1 MSRILRRP
9 MFRGGGKVSS
19 YGNGIASGLGYAGG
33 GQIGGGAV
41 YGQLM
46 PDGRYGF
53 KGPFIPIGQTKSQI
67 DAGRQAINQMYGI
80 ADDFADVGS
89 KSNVKTQGGNI
100 LKRNIN
106 KIKNIKLPAGA
117 NLEARIGSGIKS
129 LYNLLP
135 EEGLLSKGSRFAT
148 KVAGQFPKLTKGSG
162 ILAAVSGP
170 GMIAEA
176 NRPKTYAALQY
187 MKDMNQSGAF
197 DETAIPGMTD
207 ETGKYIPGEYE
218 QFTLEFDKLNDPSK
232 YTPIPDD
239 RGFFNKYLNPMGAIV
254 GLGDKSKEEIGLI
267 VDEDNKKIDEA
278 ETKAAAETGKET
290 TVDIETGNVVEP
302 VLSKKERLEQKAKE
316 YEEILGA
323 GIKKD
328 SIFDA
333 MVEGGTRLME
343 GEGFAGSLRAANKA
357 LDPIQN
363 IRTASRKLALEEDI
377 AIRKAIA
384 TGAAKTT
391 DMSRKIAAMKAGGF
405 TPEQIADAIAGI
417 KPETLGEKVSKLGK
431 VDGYAEYIK
440 ENNPDVSVVT
450 SKSDT
455 SKLKDGKYYIA
466 DKFTIVEVKNGKVV
480 EGSAEIIKSS

>member
-19 YGNGIASGLGYAGG
+19 YGNGIASGMGYAGG

-53 KGPFIPIGQTKSQI
+53 QNPFIPIGQTKSQI
-67 DAGRQAINQMYGI
+67 DAARQAINQMYGI

-106 KIKNIKLPAGA
+106 KIKNIRLPAGA
-117 NLEARIGSGIKS
+117 NLESRIGSGIKS

-135 EEGLLSKGSRFAT
+135 EEGLLSKGGRFAT

-187 MKDMNQSGAF
+187 MKEMNQSGVF
-197 DETAIPGMTD
+197 DETAGPGD
-207 ETGKYIPGEYE
+207 YE
-218 QFTLEFDKLNDPSK
+218 AFTLEFDKLNDPSK
-232 YTPIPDD
+232 YSAIPDD

-267 VDEDNKKIDEA
+267 VDEDNKKIEEKATQEA
-278 ETKAAAETGKET
+278 ADSGEEVN
-290 TVDIETGNVVEP
+290 VDIKTGNVTEP

-333 MVEGGTRLME
+333 MVEGGTRLYE
-343 GEGFAGSLRAANKA
+343 GQGVAESLRAANKA

-480 EGSAEIIKSS
+480 EGSSEIIKSS

>member
-53 KGPFIPIGQTKSQI
+53 QKPFIPIGQTKSQI

-89 KSNVKTQGGNI
+89 KSSNVKTQGGNI
-100 LKRNIN
+100 LKRNFN
-106 KIKNIKLPAGA
+106 KIKNIRLPAGA
-117 NLEARIGSGIKS
+117 NLESRIGSGIKS

-187 MKDMNQSGAF
+187 MKDMNQSGVF
-197 DETAIPGMTD
+197 DETAGPGD
-207 ETGKYIPGEYE
+207 YE
-218 QFTLEFDKLNDPSK
+218 AFTLEFDKLNDPSK
-232 YTPIPDD
+232 YTAIPDD
-239 RGFFNKYLNPMGAIV
+239 RGFFNKYINPMGAIV

-267 VDEDNKKIDEA
+267 VEEDNKKIEEA
-278 ETKAAAETGKET
+278 ETKEAAETGKEVN
-290 TVDIETGNVVEP
+290 VDIETGNVTEP
-302 VLSKKERLEQKAKE
+302 VLSKKER
-316 YEEILGA
+316 
-323 GIKKD
+323 
-328 SIFDA
+328 
-333 MVEGGTRLME
+333 
-343 GEGFAGSLRAANKA
+343 
-357 LDPIQN
+357 
-363 IRTASRKLALEEDI
+363 
-377 AIRKAIA
+377 
-384 TGAAKTT
+384 
-391 DMSRKIAAMKAGGF
+391 
-405 TPEQIADAIAGI
+405 
-417 KPETLGEKVSKLGK
+417 
-431 VDGYAEYIK
+431 
-440 ENNPDVSVVT
+440 
-450 SKSDT
+450 
-455 SKLKDGKYYIA
+455 
-466 DKFTIVEVKNGKVV
+466 
-480 EGSAEIIKSS
+480 

>member
-1 MSRILRRP
+1 

-53 KGPFIPIGQTKSQI
+53 QNPFIPIGQTKSQI
-67 DAGRQAINQMYGI
+67 DAARQAINQMYGI

-135 EEGLLSKGSRFAT
+135 EEGLLSKGGRFAT

-187 MKDMNQSGAF
+187 MKDMNQSGVF
-197 DETAIPGMTD
+197 DETAIPTMDG
-207 ETGKYIPGEYE
+207 ELGEYDK
-218 QFTLEFDKLNDPSK
+218 FTLEFDKLNDPSK
-232 YTPIPDD
+232 YTAIPDD

-290 TVDIETGNVVEP
+290 TVDINTGNVVEP

-333 MVEGGTRLME
+333 MIEGGTRLYE
-343 GEGFAGSLRAANKA
+343 GEGAGSAIRAANKA

-363 IRTASRKLALEEDI
+363 IKTASRKLAVEEDI
-377 AIRKAIA
+377 AIRKALAVAKGKSNA
-384 TGAAKTT
+384 TRDLIEQYK
-391 DMSRKIAAMKAGGF
+391 KAGLNDR
-405 TPEQIADAIAGI
+405 EIANRLSNNEVELEVIVQKMGS
-417 KPETLGEKVSKLGK
+417 KPE
-431 VDGYAEYIK
+431 GYK
-440 ENNPDVSVVT
+440 EFVRKKYPGVNILQETDP
-450 SKSDT
+450 KKIDT
-455 SKLKDGKYYIA
+455 SLLDDGRHYITYPTDAFIEVKDGKL
-466 DKFTIVEVKNGKVV
+466 VGK
-480 EGSAEIIKSS
+480 IDYR

>member
-53 KGPFIPIGQTKSQI
+53 QKPFIPIGQTKSQI

-100 LKRNIN
+100 LKRNFN
-106 KIKNIKLPAGA
+106 KIKNIRLPAGA
-117 NLEARIGSGIKS
+117 NLESRIGSGIKS
-129 LYNLLP
+129 LYNPLP

-176 NRPKTYAALQY
+176 NRPKTYAALEY
-187 MKDMNQSGAF
+187 MKEMNQSGVF
-197 DETAIPGMTD
+197 DETAIPTMDG
-207 ETGKYIPGEYE
+207 ELGEYDK
-218 QFTLEFDKLNDPSK
+218 FTLEFDKLNDPSK
-232 YTPIPDD
+232 YTAIPDD

-316 YEEILGA
+316 YEDILGA

-333 MVEGGTRLME
+333 MVEGGTRLYE
-343 GEGFAGSLRAANKA
+343 GQGVAESLRAANKA

-440 ENNPDVSVVT
+440 ENNKDVSIVN
-450 SKSDT
+450 SKTDLSDVP
-455 SKLKDGKYYIA
+455 DGKYYIA
-466 DKFTIVEVKNGKVV
+466 DKFTIVEIKNGKKV
-480 EGSAEIIKSS
+480 EGSVQIIKSS

>member
-19 YGNGIASGLGYAGG
+19 YGNGIASGMGYAGG

-53 KGPFIPIGQTKSQI
+53 QKPFIPIGQTKSQI

-100 LKRNIN
+100 LKRNFN
-106 KIKNIKLPAGA
+106 KIKNIRLPAGA
-117 NLEARIGSGIKS
+117 NLESRIGSGIKS

-135 EEGLLSKGSRFAT
+135 EEGLLSKGGRFAT

-187 MKDMNQSGAF
+187 MKEMNQSGVF
-197 DETAIPGMTD
+197 DETAGPGD
-207 ETGKYIPGEYE
+207 YE
-218 QFTLEFDKLNDPSK
+218 AFTLEFDKLNDPSK
-232 YTPIPDD
+232 YSAIPDD

-290 TVDIETGNVVEP
+290 IVDIKTGNVVEP

-343 GEGFAGSLRAANKA
+343 GEGFAGSLRAATKA

-363 IRTASRKLALEEDI
+363 IRTGSRILALEEDI

-440 ENNPDVSVVT
+440 ENNKDVSIVN
-450 SKSDT
+450 SKTDLSDVP
-455 SKLKDGKYYIA
+455 DGKYYIA

-480 EGSAEIIKSS
+480 EGSSEIIKSS

>member
-19 YGNGIASGLGYAGG
+19 YGNGIASGMGYAGG
-33 GQIGGGAV
+33 GTIGGG
-41 YGQLM
+41 YIQGQKM

-53 KGPFIPIGQTKSQI
+53 ADPFPIGSTRSQI
-67 DAGRQAINQMYGI
+67 EAGRQAINQMYGI

-106 KIKNIKLPAGA
+106 KIKNIRLPAGA
-117 NLEARIGSGIKS
+117 NLESRIGSGIKS

-135 EEGLLSKGSRFAT
+135 EEGLLSKGGRFAT

-187 MKDMNQSGAF
+187 MKEMNQSGVF
-197 DETAIPGMTD
+197 DETAGPGD
-207 ETGKYIPGEYE
+207 YE
-218 QFTLEFDKLNDPSK
+218 AFTLEFDKLNDPSK
-232 YTPIPDD
+232 YSPIPDD

-267 VDEDNKKIDEA
+267 VDEDNKKIEEKATQEA
-278 ETKAAAETGKET
+278 ADSGEEVN
-290 TVDIETGNVVEP
+290 VDIKTGNVTEP

-333 MVEGGTRLME
+333 MVEGGTRLYE
-343 GEGFAGSLRAANKA
+343 GQGVAESLRAANKA

-480 EGSAEIIKSS
+480 EGSSEIIKSS

>member
-53 KGPFIPIGQTKSQI
+53 QKPFIPIGQTKSQI

-100 LKRNIN
+100 LKRGFAKTKSGLGSLKTSGVLQNPV
-106 KIKNIKLPAGA
+106 KFGTDAAIKYGAKGFGIPTAAKYLSNLKLP
-117 NLEARIGSGIKS
+117 GSS
-129 LYNLLP
+129 L
-135 EEGLLSKGSRFAT
+135 F
-148 KVAGQFPKLTKGSG
+148 
-162 ILAAVSGP
+162 AAVSGP
-170 GMIAEA
+170 GIIAEA

-187 MKDMNQSGAF
+187 MKDMNQSGVF
-197 DETAIPGMTD
+197 DETAGPGD
-207 ETGKYIPGEYE
+207 YE
-218 QFTLEFDKLNDPSK
+218 AFTLEFDKLNDPSK

-267 VDEDNKKIDEA
+267 VDEDNKKIEEA
-278 ETKAAAETGKET
+278 ETKEAAETGKEVN
-290 TVDIETGNVVEP
+290 VDIETGNVTEP

-333 MVEGGTRLME
+333 MIEGGTRLFE
-343 GEGFAGSLRAANKA
+343 GEGAGSAIRAANKA

-363 IRTASRKLALEEDI
+363 IKTASRKLALEEDI

-384 TGAAKTT
+384 TGAAKDT
-391 DMSRKIAAMKAGGF
+391 DMSRKIAALRAGGY

-440 ENNPDVSVVT
+440 ENRSDVNAVVT

-455 SKLKDGKYYIA
+455 SQLPDGKYYIA
-466 DKFTIVEVKNGKVV
+466 DKFTIVEVKNGQVV
-480 EGSAEIIKSS
+480 KGSAEIIKSS

>member
-53 KGPFIPIGQTKSQI
+53 QKPFIPIGQTKSQI

-100 LKRNIN
+100 LKRNFN

-117 NLEARIGSGIKS
+117 NLESRIGSGIKS

-135 EEGLLSKGSRFAT
+135 EEGLLSKGGRFAT

-187 MKDMNQSGAF
+187 MKDMNQSGVF
-197 DETAIPGMTD
+197 DETAGPGD
-207 ETGKYIPGEYE
+207 YE
-218 QFTLEFDKLNDPSK
+218 AFTLEFDKLNDPSK
-232 YTPIPDD
+232 YSAIPDD

-267 VDEDNKKIDEA
+267 VDEDNKKIEEKATQEA
-278 ETKAAAETGKET
+278 ADSGEEVN
-290 TVDIETGNVVEP
+290 VDIETGNVTEP

-323 GIKKD
+323 GIKRD

-480 EGSAEIIKSS
+480 EGSSEIIKSS

>member
-19 YGNGIASGLGYAGG
+19 YGNGIASGMGYAGG

-53 KGPFIPIGQTKSQI
+53 QNPFIPIGQTKSQI
-67 DAGRQAINQMYGI
+67 DAARQAINQMYGI

-106 KIKNIKLPAGA
+106 KIKNIRLPAGA
-117 NLEARIGSGIKS
+117 NLESRIGSGIKS

-135 EEGLLSKGSRFAT
+135 EEGLLSKGGRFAT

-187 MKDMNQSGAF
+187 MKEMNQSGVF
-197 DETAIPGMTD
+197 DETAGPGD
-207 ETGKYIPGEYE
+207 YE
-218 QFTLEFDKLNDPSK
+218 AFTLEFDKLNDPSK
-232 YTPIPDD
+232 YSPIPDD

-267 VDEDNKKIDEA
+267 VDDDNKKIEEKATQEA
-278 ETKAAAETGKET
+278 ADSGEEVN
-290 TVDIETGNVVEP
+290 VDIKTGNVTEP

-333 MVEGGTRLME
+333 MVEGGTRLYE
-343 GEGFAGSLRAANKA
+343 GQGVAESLRAANKA

-480 EGSAEIIKSS
+480 EGSSEIIKSS

>member
-9 MFRGGGKVSS
+9 MFRAGGNVSS
-19 YGNGIASGLGYAGG
+19 YGNGIASGMGYAGG

-53 KGPFIPIGQTKSQI
+53 QNPFIPIGQTKSQI
-67 DAGRQAINQMYGI
+67 DAARQAINQMYGI

-106 KIKNIKLPAGA
+106 KIKNIRLPAGA
-117 NLEARIGSGIKS
+117 NLESRIGSGIKS

-135 EEGLLSKGSRFAT
+135 EEGLLSKGGRFAT

-187 MKDMNQSGAF
+187 MKEMNQSGVF
-197 DETAIPGMTD
+197 DETAGPGD
-207 ETGKYIPGEYE
+207 YE
-218 QFTLEFDKLNDPSK
+218 AFTLEFDKLNDPSK
-232 YTPIPDD
+232 YSAIPDD

-278 ETKAAAETGKET
+278 ETKEAAETGKEVN
-290 TVDIETGNVVEP
+290 VDIETGNVTEP

-333 MVEGGTRLME
+333 MVEGGTRLYE
-343 GEGFAGSLRAANKA
+343 GQGVAESLRAANKA

-480 EGSAEIIKSS
+480 EGSSEIIKSS